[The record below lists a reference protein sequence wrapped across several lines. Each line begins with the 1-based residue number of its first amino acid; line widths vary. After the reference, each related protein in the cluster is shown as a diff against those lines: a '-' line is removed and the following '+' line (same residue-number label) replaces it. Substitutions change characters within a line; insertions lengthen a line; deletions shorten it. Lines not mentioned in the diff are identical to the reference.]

1 MRTPFS
7 RIFCFLLFISC
18 SSYDADLIIHN
29 ASIYT
34 VNNSFDTATA
44 VVVKDGKFIAVGGQD
59 LLNQY
64 NARSVVDLN
73 GFPVYPGF
81 IDAHCHFYNFG
92 LLQEQLDLSG
102 TKSFEEVVDKVAQ
115 YVETHPGIPVLGQG
129 WDQNTWEVK
138 EYPTKDILD
147 QRFPN
152 QLIALKRVDGHALL
166 VNQATL
172 DLAGIDSTTTV
183 DGGVYVRSEGQ
194 LTGVLIDNAMDL
206 VYAALPKPTKKQQT
220 AALLAAQDIAFQNGL
235 TTVDDAGLD
244 KEQLELIERLH
255 QEGVLDIRVYGMI
268 SNTPENLAY
277 YLEQGP
283 TQTERLNIRS
293 VKVYA
298 DGALGSRGAALKKE
312 YSDAPGNHG
321 SFVTPVDQI
330 EALADVLVKKGFQMN
345 THAIGDAAN
354 YEVLSAY
361 KKALTI
367 DADPRWRIE
376 HAQIVSLEDR
386 EFFGSKIIP
395 SIQPTHATSDMFW
408 ADERLGE
415 ERMQGAYAYK
425 SLLDWSGK
433 VALGTDFPVEHVS
446 PLKTFYAAVART
458 TEEQLPEGGFQMGD
472 ALSRTEALKGMT
484 LWAAYANF
492 EEEIKGSI
500 EVGKYADMVI
510 LKQDI
515 MNLIFTKCPRSKLLP
530 QLLTE
535 TWFIVH
541 PISCRD

>member
-1 MRTPFS
+1 MRTALSLVFS
-7 RIFCFLLFISC
+7 FLLFTSC
-18 SSYDADLIIHN
+18 SPDTADLIIHN
-29 ASIYT
+29 ATVYT
-34 VNNSFDTATA
+34 VNESFETATA
-44 VVVKDGKFIAVGGQD
+44 VVVKDGKFIAIGGED

-64 NARSVVDLN
+64 KARSVVDLK
-73 GFPVYPGF
+73 GFSVYPGF

-102 TKSFEEVVDKVAQ
+102 TKSFEEVVDRVAS
-115 YVETHPGIPVLGQG
+115 YIATHPGVPVLGQG
-129 WDQNTWEVK
+129 WDQNSWEVK

-147 QRFPN
+147 KRFPE

-166 VNQATL
+166 VNQTTL
-172 DLAGIDSTTTV
+172 DLAGINSTTSV
-183 DGGVYVRSEGQ
+183 DGGVFVRTEGV
-194 LTGVLIDNAMDL
+194 LTGVLIDNAMDQ
-206 VYAALPKPTKKQQT
+206 VYAALPKPTKQQQT
-220 AALLAAQDIAFQNGL
+220 TALLAAQAIAFKNGL

-244 KEQLELIERLH
+244 KEQLQLIENLH
-255 QEGVLDIRVYGMI
+255 EEGFLDIRVYGMI

-277 YLEQGP
+277 YLEKGT

-330 EALADVLVKKGFQMN
+330 EALAYVLAKKGFQMN

-354 YEVLSAY
+354 YEVLNAY

-386 EFFGSKIIP
+386 EFFGTKIIP

-408 ADERLGE
+408 ADERLGDD
-415 ERMQGAYAYK
+415 RMQGAYAYK
-425 SLLDWSGK
+425 SLLDWSGR

-458 TEEQLPEGGFQMGD
+458 TKEQLPEGGFQMGD
-472 ALSRTEALKGMT
+472 ALTRMEALKGMT

-500 EVGKYADMVI
+500 EVGKLADMVI
-510 LKQDI
+510 LKRDI
-515 MNLIFTKCPRSKLLP
+515 MNIDIHEVP
-530 QLLTE
+530 QVEVIAT
-535 TWFIVH
+535 IVDGNMVYRA
-541 PISCRD
+541 SN

>member
-1 MRTPFS
+1 MRIGFPLIFS
-7 RIFCFLLFISC
+7 FLLFISC
-18 SSYDADLIIHN
+18 SSNDADLIIHN
-29 ASIYT
+29 ATIYT
-34 VNNSFDTATA
+34 VNDNVETATA
-44 VVVKDGKFIAVGGQD
+44 VVVKDGKFIAVGGED
-59 LLNQY
+59 LLNRFK
-64 NARSVVDLN
+64 ARSVVDLN
-73 GFPVYPGF
+73 GFSVYPGF

-102 TKSFEEVVDKVAQ
+102 TKSFEEVVDRVAS
-115 YVETHPGIPVLGQG
+115 YIEIHPGIPVLGQG
-129 WDQNTWEVK
+129 WDQNSWEVK
-138 EYPTKDILD
+138 EYPTKDTLD
-147 QRFPN
+147 KRFPE

-172 DLAGIDSTTTV
+172 DLAGIDSTTSV
-183 DGGVYVRSEGQ
+183 DGGVFIRANEV
-194 LTGVLIDNAMDL
+194 LTGVLIDNAMGQ
-206 VYAALPKPTKKQQT
+206 VYAALPKPTKQQQT
-220 AALLAAQDIAFQNGL
+220 NALLTAQGIAFQNGL

-244 KEQLELIERLH
+244 KEQLQLIESLH
-255 QEGVLDIRVYGMI
+255 EEGVLDIRVYGMI

-277 YLEQGP
+277 YLERGP
-283 TQTERLNIRS
+283 TQTERLNICS

-298 DGALGSRGAALKKE
+298 DGSLGSRGAALKKE

-330 EALADVLVKKGFQMN
+330 EALAYVLAKKGFQMN

-354 YEVLSAY
+354 YEVLNAY

-386 EFFGSKIIP
+386 EFFGTKIIP

-408 ADERLGE
+408 ADERLGDD
-415 ERMQGAYAYK
+415 RMQGAYAYK
-425 SLLDWSGK
+425 SLLDWSGRL
-433 VALGTDFPVEHVS
+433 ALGTDFPVEHVS

-458 TEEQLPEGGFQMGD
+458 TEEQLPQGGFQMDD
-472 ALSRTEALKGMT
+472 ALTRMEALKGMT

-500 EVGKYADMVI
+500 EVGKLADMVI
-510 LKQDI
+510 LKRDI
-515 MNLIFTKCPRSKLLP
+515 MNIDIHEVP
-530 QLLTE
+530 QVEVIAT
-535 TWFIVH
+535 IVDGNMVYRA
-541 PISCRD
+541 SN

>member
-1 MRTPFS
+1 MRIPFS
-7 RIFCFLLFISC
+7 LIFCFLLFLSC
-18 SSYDADLIIHN
+18 NSYDADLIIHN

-34 VNNSFDTATA
+34 VNSSFDTATA
-44 VVVKDGKFIAVGGQD
+44 VVVKDGKFIAVGDQD

-81 IDAHCHFYNFG
+81 IDAHCHFYNLG

-115 YVETHPGIPVLGQG
+115 YIETHPGIPVLGQG

-244 KEQLELIERLH
+244 REQLELIERLH

-376 HAQIVSLEDR
+376 HAQIVSPEDR

-458 TEEQLPEGGFQMGD
+458 TKEQLPEGGFQMGD
-472 ALSRTEALKGMT
+472 ALSRMEALKGMT

-515 MNLIFTKCPRSKLLP
+515 MNLDIHKVP
-530 QLLTE
+530 QVEVIAT
-535 TWFIVH
+535 IVNGDMVYRA
-541 PISCRD
+541 SN

>member
-1 MRTPFS
+1 MRIPFS
-7 RIFCFLLFISC
+7 LIFCFLLFLSC
-18 SSYDADLIIHN
+18 NSYDADLIIHN

-34 VNNSFDTATA
+34 VNSSFDTATA
-44 VVVKDGKFIAVGGQD
+44 VVVKDGKFIAVGDQD

-115 YVETHPGIPVLGQG
+115 YIETHPGIPVLGQG

-244 KEQLELIERLH
+244 REQLELIERLH

-268 SNTPENLAY
+268 SNTPENLAH

-330 EALADVLVKKGFQMN
+330 EALADVLAKKGFQMN

-376 HAQIVSLEDR
+376 HAQIVSPEDR

-515 MNLIFTKCPRSKLLP
+515 MNLDIHKVP
-530 QLLTE
+530 QVEVIAT
-535 TWFIVH
+535 IVNGDMVYRA
-541 PISCRD
+541 SN

>member
-1 MRTPFS
+1 MRIPFS
-7 RIFCFLLFISC
+7 LIFCFLLFLSC
-18 SSYDADLIIHN
+18 NSYDADLIIHN

-44 VVVKDGKFIAVGGQD
+44 VVVKDGKFIAVGDQD

-115 YVETHPGIPVLGQG
+115 YIETHPGIPVLGQG

-244 KEQLELIERLH
+244 REQLELIERLH

-268 SNTPENLAY
+268 SNTPENLAH

-330 EALADVLVKKGFQMN
+330 EALADVLAKKGFQMN

-376 HAQIVSLEDR
+376 HAQIVSPEDR

-515 MNLIFTKCPRSKLLP
+515 MNLDIHKVP
-530 QLLTE
+530 QVEVIAT
-535 TWFIVH
+535 IVNGDMVYRA
-541 PISCRD
+541 SN

>member
-1 MRTPFS
+1 MRTAFS
-7 RIFCFLLFISC
+7 LVFSFLLFTSC
-18 SSYDADLIIHN
+18 SSYTADLIIHN
-29 ASIYT
+29 ATIYT
-34 VNNSFDTATA
+34 VNKSFETATA
-44 VVVKDGKFIAVGGQD
+44 VVVKDGKFIAIGGED

-64 NARSVVDLN
+64 KARSVVDLK
-73 GFPVYPGF
+73 GFSVYPGF

-102 TKSFEEVVDKVAQ
+102 TKSFEEVLDRVAS
-115 YVETHPGIPVLGQG
+115 YIATHPGVPVLGQG
-129 WDQNTWEVK
+129 WDQNSWEVK

-147 QRFPN
+147 KRFPE

-166 VNQATL
+166 VNQTTL
-172 DLAGIDSTTTV
+172 DLAGINSTTSV
-183 DGGVYVRSEGQ
+183 DGGVFVRAEGV
-194 LTGVLIDNAMDL
+194 LTGVLIDNAMDQ
-206 VYAALPKPTKKQQT
+206 VYAALPKPTKQQQT
-220 AALLAAQDIAFQNGL
+220 TALLAAQAIAFKNGL
-235 TTVDDAGLD
+235 TTVDDAGLY
-244 KEQLELIERLH
+244 KEQLQLIESLH
-255 QEGVLDIRVYGMI
+255 EEGVLDIRVYGMI

-277 YLEQGP
+277 YLEKGT

-330 EALADVLVKKGFQMN
+330 EALAYILAKKGFQMN

-354 YEVLSAY
+354 YEVLNAY

-386 EFFGSKIIP
+386 EFFGTKIIP

-408 ADERLGE
+408 ADERLGDD
-415 ERMQGAYAYK
+415 RMQGAYAYK
-425 SLLDWSGK
+425 SLLDWSGRI
-433 VALGTDFPVEHVS
+433 ALGTDFPVEHVS

-472 ALSRTEALKGMT
+472 ALTRMEALKGMT

-500 EVGKYADMVI
+500 EVGKLADMVI

-515 MNLIFTKCPRSKLLP
+515 MNIDIHEVP
-530 QLLTE
+530 QVEVIAT
-535 TWFIVH
+535 IVDGN
-541 PISCRD
+541 IVYRASN

>member
-115 YVETHPGIPVLGQG
+115 YIETHPGTPVLGQG

-376 HAQIVSLEDR
+376 HAQIVSPEDR

-515 MNLIFTKCPRSKLLP
+515 MNLDIHKVP
-530 QLLTE
+530 QVEVIAT
-535 TWFIVH
+535 IVNGDMVYRA
-541 PISCRD
+541 SN

>member
-64 NARSVVDLN
+64 KARSVVDLN

-115 YVETHPGIPVLGQG
+115 YIETHPGTPVLGQG

-515 MNLIFTKCPRSKLLP
+515 MNLDIHKVP
-530 QLLTE
+530 QVEVIAT
-535 TWFIVH
+535 IVNGDMVYRA
-541 PISCRD
+541 SN

>member
-220 AALLAAQDIAFQNGL
+220 TALLAAQDIAFQNGL

-244 KEQLELIERLH
+244 REQLELIERLH

-268 SNTPENLAY
+268 SNTSKNLAH

-330 EALADVLVKKGFQMN
+330 EALADVLAKKGFQMN

-376 HAQIVSLEDR
+376 HAQIVSPEDR

-433 VALGTDFPVEHVS
+433 VALGTDFPVENVS

-458 TEEQLPEGGFQMGD
+458 TKEQLPEGGFQMGD
-472 ALSRTEALKGMT
+472 ALSRMEALKGMT

-515 MNLIFTKCPRSKLLP
+515 MNLDIHKVP
-530 QLLTE
+530 QVEVIAT
-535 TWFIVH
+535 IVNGDMVYRA
-541 PISCRD
+541 SN

>member
-1 MRTPFS
+1 MRIAFS
-7 RIFCFLLFISC
+7 FIISFLLFTSC
-18 SSYDADLIIHN
+18 SSNDADLIIHN
-29 ASIYT
+29 ATIYT
-34 VNNSFDTATA
+34 VNESFETATA
-44 VVVKDGKFIAVGGQD
+44 VVVKDGKFIAVGGED

-64 NARSVVDLN
+64 KARSVVNLN
-73 GFPVYPGF
+73 GFSVYPGF

-102 TKSFEEVVDKVAQ
+102 TKSFEEVVERVAS
-115 YVETHPGIPVLGQG
+115 YITTHPGVPVLGQG
-129 WDQNTWEVK
+129 WDQNSWEVK

-147 QRFPN
+147 KRFPE

-166 VNQATL
+166 VNQVTL
-172 DLAGIDSTTTV
+172 DLAGIDSTTSV
-183 DGGVYVRSEGQ
+183 DGGVFIRANGM
-194 LTGVLIDNAMDL
+194 LTGVLIDNAMDQ
-206 VYAALPKPTKKQQT
+206 VYAALPKPTKQQQT
-220 AALLAAQDIAFQNGL
+220 TALLAAQGIAFKNGL

-244 KEQLELIERLH
+244 KEQLQLIESLH
-255 QEGVLDIRVYGMI
+255 EEGVLDIRIYGMI

-277 YLEQGP
+277 YLEKGP

-330 EALADVLVKKGFQMN
+330 EVLAYVLAKKGFQMN

-354 YEVLSAY
+354 YEVLNAY

-386 EFFGSKIIP
+386 EFFGTKIIP

-408 ADERLGE
+408 ADERLGDD
-415 ERMQGAYAYK
+415 RMQGAYAYK
-425 SLLDWSGK
+425 SLLDWSGR

-472 ALSRTEALKGMT
+472 ALTRTEALKGMT

-500 EVGKYADMVI
+500 EVGKLADMVI
-510 LKQDI
+510 LKRDI
-515 MNLIFTKCPRSKLLP
+515 MNIDIHEVP
-530 QLLTE
+530 QVEVLAT
-535 TWFIVH
+535 IVDGNMVYRA
-541 PISCRD
+541 SN

>member
-115 YVETHPGIPVLGQG
+115 YIETHPGTPVLGQG

-330 EALADVLVKKGFQMN
+330 EALADVLAKKGFQMN

-515 MNLIFTKCPRSKLLP
+515 MNLDIHKVP
-530 QLLTE
+530 QVEVIAT
-535 TWFIVH
+535 IVNGDMVYRA
-541 PISCRD
+541 SN

>member
-115 YVETHPGIPVLGQG
+115 YIETHPGTPVLGQG

-458 TEEQLPEGGFQMGD
+458 TKEQLPEGGFQMGD
-472 ALSRTEALKGMT
+472 ALSRMEALKGMT

-515 MNLIFTKCPRSKLLP
+515 MNLDIHKVP
-530 QLLTE
+530 QVEVIAT
-535 TWFIVH
+535 IVNGDMVYRA
-541 PISCRD
+541 SN

>member
-1 MRTPFS
+1 MRIAFS
-7 RIFCFLLFISC
+7 FIISFLLFTSC
-18 SSYDADLIIHN
+18 SSNDADLIIHN
-29 ASIYT
+29 ATIYT
-34 VNNSFDTATA
+34 VNESFETATA
-44 VVVKDGKFIAVGGQD
+44 VVVKDGKFIAVGGED

-64 NARSVVDLN
+64 KARSVVNLN
-73 GFPVYPGF
+73 GFSVYPGF

-102 TKSFEEVVDKVAQ
+102 TKSFEEVVERVAS
-115 YVETHPGIPVLGQG
+115 YITTHPGVPVLGQG
-129 WDQNTWEVK
+129 WDQNSWEVK

-147 QRFPN
+147 KRFLE
-152 QLIALKRVDGHALL
+152 QLIALKRVDGHALF
-166 VNQATL
+166 VNQVTL
-172 DLAGIDSTTTV
+172 DLAGIDSTTSV
-183 DGGVYVRSEGQ
+183 DGGVFIRANGM
-194 LTGVLIDNAMDL
+194 LTGVLIDNAMDQ
-206 VYAALPKPTKKQQT
+206 VYAALPKPTKQQQT
-220 AALLAAQDIAFQNGL
+220 TALLAAQGIAFKNGL

-244 KEQLELIERLH
+244 KEQLQLIESLH
-255 QEGVLDIRVYGMI
+255 EEGVLDIRVYGMI
-268 SNTPENLAY
+268 SDTPENLAY
-277 YLEQGP
+277 YLEKGP

-330 EALADVLVKKGFQMN
+330 EALAYVLAKKGFQMN

-354 YEVLSAY
+354 YEVLNAY

-386 EFFGSKIIP
+386 EFFGTKIIP

-408 ADERLGE
+408 ADERLGDD
-415 ERMQGAYAYK
+415 RMQGAYAYK
-425 SLLDWSGK
+425 SLLDWSGR

-472 ALSRTEALKGMT
+472 ALTRTEALKGMT

-500 EVGKYADMVI
+500 EVGKLADMVI
-510 LKQDI
+510 LKRDI
-515 MNLIFTKCPRSKLLP
+515 MNIDIHEVP
-530 QLLTE
+530 QVEVLAT
-535 TWFIVH
+535 IVDGNMVYRA
-541 PISCRD
+541 SN